1 MQSWRKHFVSLIIV
15 TGLLAPGDL
24 HAAPGAAVE
33 EPPGVVA
40 QERSEDVG
48 TVTLGELVRE
58 AVERNP
64 AIQAAQHSAA
74 AKKEMIQPAR
84 TLPDPTLGF
93 QQMGD
98 INPPGLQRGDPSSG
112 RTYSITQDV
121 PFPGKLDLKGKIAES
136 EFESESWNQQQT
148 QLQVVAD
155 LKVAYYNLYL
165 LDKSTSIVQENK
177 ALLEQFAQTAEAK
190 YRVGQGIQQDV
201 LKAYVEI
208 SKLIDRLTVLEQRRA
223 ATESEIN
230 SLLYRPPGTPL
241 GKPAKIEKAELR
253 RSFDELYQL
262 ARTNYPALQMQER
275 EISRNQHKVELAR
288 KEFYP
293 DFTLGF
299 STVERSALS
308 EMYGIMVNARIPL
321 YFWRKQQPELSS
333 ANMSLDSARK
343 QRDNTAA
350 VLHAKLKDLYL
361 TATTSER
368 LLELYGTGVIPQAK
382 IALDSVV
389 AGYRVGSVDFLALMD
404 SFITLLDYQLKYYEV
419 LTEYQKALA
428 QLEPYTG
435 IELTQ

>member
-1 MQSWRKHFVSLIIV
+1 MQSWMRHIAALTIV
-15 TGLLAPGDL
+15 AGLLTPGDL
-24 HAAPGAAVE
+24 PAGPETAVE
-33 EPPGVVA
+33 GRPPLSA
-40 QERSEDVG
+40 QDGSEGVG
-48 TVTLGELVRE
+48 TVTLGALIQE
-58 AVERNP
+58 AIEKNP
-64 AIQAAQHSAA
+64 AIQAAQYTTA
-74 AKKEMIQPAR
+74 AKKAMIQSAG
-84 TLPDPTLGF
+84 TLPDPVLGF

-121 PFPGKLDLKGKIAES
+121 PFPGKLDLKEKIAET
-136 EFESESWNQQQT
+136 EFEAESWNQQQT

-165 LDKSTSIVQENK
+165 VERSISIVQENK

-241 GKPAKIEKAELR
+241 GKPAEIEKAELR

-275 EISRNQHKVELAR
+275 EIFRNQHKVELAR

-308 EMYGIMVNARIPL
+308 EMYGIMVNAKIPL

-368 LLELYGTGVIPQAK
+368 LIELYRTGVIPQAR